1 MNEEELRIVEELRQQ
16 IAHLQREND
25 RLAEILGLQT
35 SATAKRLENSHSVES
50 PLDFPLLKGLG

>member
-25 RLAEILGLQT
+25 RLAEILGMQT
-35 SATAKRLENSHSVES
+35 PTTA
-50 PLDFPLLKGLG
+50 